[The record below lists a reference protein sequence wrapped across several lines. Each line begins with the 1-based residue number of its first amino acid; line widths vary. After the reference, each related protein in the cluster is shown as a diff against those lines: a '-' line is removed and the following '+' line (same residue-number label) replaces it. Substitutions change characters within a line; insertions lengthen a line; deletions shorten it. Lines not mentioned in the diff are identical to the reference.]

1 MTARIGAPKTGG
13 RRKGSLDKG
22 ERQLVTA
29 EMAGDLMTVYRKL
42 GGVKW
47 LLEFAKN
54 NPAEFLRQGLSR
66 LFPAPQRDDD
76 TGGGTFNT
84 QINFDSNPIE
94 AARRIAFA
102 LALGAHSDNT
112 SAPIDLVQDETVEPL
127 TPRRPD
133 APPEAFPNRWQ
144 PPSDAP
150 PLLQPEPEP
159 LDDDRARWVAELTLT
174 AQERA
179 DNALVRETRECNL
192 SSYRGGNPAE
202 QGLGSTLSPTS
213 AAQDPRAAQRD
224 RLLARRRDK
233 LL

>member
-13 RRKGSLDKG
+13 RRRGSLDKG

-29 EMAGDLMTVYRKL
+29 EMASDLLTVYKKL

-54 NPAEFLRQGLSR
+54 NPSEFIRSGLSR
-66 LFPAPQRDDD
+66 LWPAPQKDVDAD
-76 TGGGTFNT
+76 FVQNNQFN
-84 QINFDSNPIE
+84 FEANPLE

-112 SAPIDLVQDETVEPL
+112 LAPIDLVQDETVEPV

-150 PLLQPEPEP
+150 WVQEPTDMSSP
-159 LDDDRARWVAELTLT
+159 YDDERARWAESLSMTPE
-174 AQERA
+174 QK
-179 DNALVRETRECNL
+179 LVRETKEATL
-192 SSYRGGNPAE
+192 STYRGRAPE
-202 QGLGSTLSPTS
+202 QGYDR
-213 AAQDPRAAQRD
+213 AQRQSFERDPRAAARD
-224 RLLARRRDK
+224 RLLARRRRD

>member
-66 LFPAPQRDDD
+66 LFPAAARDDD

-102 LALGAHSDNT
+102 LALGAHSDDT
-112 SAPIDLVQDETVEPL
+112 LAPIELVQDETVEPVI
-127 TPRRPD
+127 PRRPD
-133 APPEAFPNRWQ
+133 APPEAYPNRWQ

-150 PLLQPEPEP
+150 WVQEPTDMSSP
-159 LDDDRARWVAELTLT
+159 YDDDRAKWAEGLSLTPD
-174 AQERA
+174 QK
-179 DNALVRETRECNL
+179 LVRETKEATL
-192 SSYRGGNPAE
+192 STYRGRAPE
-202 QGLGSTLSPTS
+202 QGYDR
-213 AAQDPRAAQRD
+213 AQRQSFERDPRAVARD
-224 RLLARRRDK
+224 RLLARRRKD